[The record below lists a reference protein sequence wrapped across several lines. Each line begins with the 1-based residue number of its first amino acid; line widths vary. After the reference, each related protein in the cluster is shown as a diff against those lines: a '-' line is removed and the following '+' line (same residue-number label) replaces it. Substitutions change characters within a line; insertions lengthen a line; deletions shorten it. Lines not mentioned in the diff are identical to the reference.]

1 MLEGGEKN
9 IAKQGTIAI
18 GLYLR
23 VGQGAHNIC
32 CGYDHLVEIEKTEA
46 QRDCPRSHSTNW
58 QTQYLNPSLA

>member
-23 VGQGAHNIC
+23 FGQGAHNIC
-32 CGYDHLVEIEKTEA
+32 CGYDHLVEMEKTEA
-46 QRDCPRSHSTNW
+46 QRDCPRSHSTN
-58 QTQYLNPSLA
+58 